1 MLCNYCVAIGT
12 ACKLRK
18 HTKKKTHRNN
28 KLKKNKHGSL
38 QIRIKNNKV

>member
-1 MLCNYCVAIGT
+1 MLCNYCVGT

-18 HTKKKTHRNN
+18 HTKKTHRNN